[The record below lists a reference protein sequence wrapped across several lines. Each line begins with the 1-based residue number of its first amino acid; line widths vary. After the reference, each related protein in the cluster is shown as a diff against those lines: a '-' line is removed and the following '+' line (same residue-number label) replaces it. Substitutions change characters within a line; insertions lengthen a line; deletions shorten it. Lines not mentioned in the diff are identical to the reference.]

1 MNQSA
6 TTVEIAATI
15 QPSLNR
21 WNTMGK
27 CLLLA
32 LLAFASTAMAE
43 PKVIEETDDM
53 TVYRDGDQIIVLA
66 DTDWPGTELPPFSFE
81 RAKQPT
87 FIVRISDKVSR
98 RAGTKFYLS
107 NVRLIDGELL
117 CEKVAR
123 RPATEFRSH
132 VAAQIAAGRC
142 RSSFL

>member
-1 MNQSA
+1 MKA
-6 TTVEIAATI
+6 
-15 QPSLNR
+15 
-21 WNTMGK
+21 
-27 CLLLA
+27 LA
-32 LLAFASTAMAE
+32 LVLLTVGNSALAELTI
-43 PKVIEETDDM
+43 IEETDDL

-123 RPATEFRSH
+123 RPAAEFRLH